1 MSKVGAIAIE
11 VVIVDVQWWSVIGI
25 GTFIIAIATGTLM
38 LRLVVVIGNAMR
50 LE

>member
-1 MSKVGAIAIE
+1 MSKVGAITIE

-25 GTFIIAIATGTLM
+25 GIFIIVIATGTLM
-38 LRLVVVIGNAMR
+38 LRLVVVIGNAIR